1 MMILNKC
8 ITSKSKKIRN
18 FIVIGSSRGLGAAI
32 VNELI
37 KNESFN
43 IIGISRTD
51 FEELPDFEEWKALN
65 RYEHIKLDI
74 TSQNC
79 VEVLSALNSKFPEEA
94 FCVMFNAAFIKSDVN
109 NNNINYDIFNEI
121 NSVGITGFKN
131 VLESFVSHLLNY
143 GGIFVGISSYS
154 AFIPPVFTPKVA
166 YPATKAYLDMALR
179 SLRLIWKD
187 KVAVVTVH
195 LGHMRESAE
204 GVVFPKITLTY
215 SKAAKKIVSSITA
228 PKVAEEINI
237 PFLYNIVYRYFLR
250 YIPDRVNLLI
260 FNLFC
265 KGQKNET

>member
-1 MMILNKC
+1 MNKF
-8 ITSKSKKIRN
+8 TASKSKKIRN

-51 FEELPDFEEWKALN
+51 FEEMPDFEEWKALN

-79 VEVLSALNSKFPEEA
+79 VEVLSALNSKFSEKA
-94 FCVMFNAAFIKSDVN
+94 VCVIFNAASIKADVN
-109 NNNINYDIFNEI
+109 NNKNINYDIFNEI

-131 VLESFVSHLLNY
+131 VLESFESYLLNY
-143 GGIFVGISSYS
+143 GGLFVGISSYS

-179 SLRLIWKD
+179 SLRMIWKD

-195 LGHMRESAE
+195 LGHMRESA
-204 GVVFPKITLTY
+204 TY

-250 YIPDRVNLLI
+250 YIPDRISLLV